1 MGSGSSIEQATQ
13 QVKTVAQDTFR
24 SISRFA
30 EDHLSE
36 GYFDSGKKECQQCH
50 RIKPS
55 SQMKILKNCHHVIC
69 VQCLLAHVDAD
80 IEDIDKYPLL
90 CPIVIAEEKSE
101 ETKESEHGQR
111 NLYDDANETKEAQDQ
126 STHST
131 SHDGD
136 DNDNEKSSAG
146 ASSQMAIKK
155 NTSVFTNHPTA
166 NKHEKEDVKH
176 DLPTIEEAKLLF
188 DH

>member
-1 MGSGSSIEQATQ
+1 MGSESSVEQAAQ

-36 GYFDSGKKECQQCH
+36 GYFDKECQQCH
-50 RIKPS
+50 RPS
-55 SQMKILKNCHHVIC
+55 SRIKILRDCHHVIC
-69 VQCLLAHVDAD
+69 MQCLLEHVDAD

-111 NLYDDANETKEAQDQ
+111 NLYDDDANETKEAQDQ
-126 STHST
+126 STYSISHS
-131 SHDGD
+131 GN
-136 DNDNEKSSAG
+136 DNDNEKASAG
-146 ASSQMAIKK
+146 ASLQMAIKK
-155 NTSVFTNHPTA
+155 KNTLIFTNHRTA